1 MAVSRSVISAM
12 ENSSWIR
19 KMFETGAV
27 LKSKYG
33 EENVFDFSLG
43 NPNID
48 PPADFAKA
56 LAEYAKNVK
65 PGMHAYMPNA
75 GYQDVRQKIASWVSK
90 TEGIEITADNIVMTC
105 GAAGAMNIVLK
116 TILNPGDNIIVITPY
131 FAEYDAYISNHGGQI
146 VRVASKEDFD
156 LVPENIEKAINDKT
170 QGIIINSPNNPSG
183 KVYTEETIKKLA
195 AMLERK
201 SKERGRAIYLL
212 SDEPYKK
219 IIYDG
224 IKTPSVIK
232 AYKHSMILTSYS
244 KDLSLPGERIGWVAV
259 NPGAEDIANLMGGII
274 MCNRILGFVNAPAI
288 MQKMVAEFQGRS
300 VDIDFYKKKRDRI
313 SEILGNIGYEFTKP
327 EGAFYLFPKA
337 PGGDDLKAVDALQN
351 EKVLVVPGRG
361 FGSPGYFRI
370 AYCVSDKV
378 IEGSASGFKKAFD
391 ALTRLGK

>member
-1 MAVSRSVISAM
+1 MAVSKNVISAM
-12 ENSSWIR
+12 ESSSWIR

-27 LKSKYG
+27 LKSKFG
-33 EENVFDFSLG
+33 EANVFDFSLG

-56 LAEYAKNVK
+56 LAEYTKIAK

-75 GYQDVRQKIASWVSK
+75 GYQDVREKIASWVSK
-90 TEGIEITADNIVMTC
+90 TEEIEIPAANIVMTC
-105 GAAGAMNIVLK
+105 GAAGAMNTVLK
-116 TILNPGDNIIVITPY
+116 TILNPGDNVIAITPY
-131 FAEYDAYISNHGGQI
+131 FAEYDAYVANHGGLL
-146 VRVASKEDFD
+146 VRVSSGDDFN
-156 LVPENIEKAINDKT
+156 LSSENIEKAIDDKT
-170 QGIIINSPNNPSG
+170 QGVIINSPNNPSG
-183 KVYTEETIKKLA
+183 KVYNEETIKKLA

-219 IIYDG
+219 IVYDG
-224 IKTPSVIK
+224 VKVPSAIK
-232 AYKHSMILTSYS
+232 AYKHSIILTSYS

-259 NPGAEDIANLMGGII
+259 NPAAEDITNLMGGII
-274 MCNRILGFVNAPAI
+274 MCNRVLGYVNAPAI
-288 MQKMVAEFQGRS
+288 MQKVVAEFQGKS

-361 FGSPGYFRI
+361 FGTLGYFRI

-378 IEGSASGFKKAFD
+378 IEGAAAGFKKAFD
-391 ALTRLGK
+391 VLKN

>member
-1 MAVSRSVISAM
+1 MAISKNIISAM
-12 ENSSWIR
+12 ESSSWIR

-27 LKSKYG
+27 LKAKYG

-56 LAEYAKNVK
+56 LAEYTKSAK

-75 GYQDVRQKIASWVSK
+75 GYPDVREKVASWLSK
-90 TEGIEITADNIVMTC
+90 TEEVEITAANIVMTC
-105 GAAGAMNIVLK
+105 GAAGAMNAVIK
-116 TILNPGDNIIVITPY
+116 TLLNPGDNIIAVTPY
-131 FAEYDAYISNHGGQI
+131 FAEYDAYIANHGGKI
-146 VRVASKEDFD
+146 VRVSSGEDFN
-156 LVPENIEKAINDKT
+156 LVPENIEKAIDDKT
-170 QGIIINSPNNPSG
+170 QGVIINSPNNPSG
-183 KVYTEETIKKLA
+183 KVYNEQTIKKLA
-195 AMLERK
+195 AMLEAK

-219 IIYDG
+219 IVYDG
-224 IKTPSVIK
+224 VKVPSVVK
-232 AYKHSMILTSYS
+232 AYKHSIIITSYS

-259 NPGAEDIANLMGGII
+259 NPAAEDIANLMGGII
-274 MCNRILGFVNAPAI
+274 MCHRVLGYVNAPAI
-288 MQKMVAEFQGRS
+288 MQKVVAEFQGKS
-300 VDIDFYKKKRDRI
+300 VDINFYKNKRDRI

-351 EKVLVVPGRG
+351 EKILVVPGRG
-361 FGSPGYFRI
+361 FGTAGYFRI

-378 IEGSASGFKKAFD
+378 IEGAAAGFKKAFE
-391 ALTRLGK
+391 ALKK

>member
-1 MAVSRSVISAM
+1 MAVSKNVVSAM

-27 LKSKYG
+27 LKAKYG

-48 PPADFAKA
+48 PPADFSKA
-56 LAEYAKNVK
+56 LAEYTKNAK

-75 GYQDVRQKIASWVSK
+75 GYQDVREKIAAYVSK
-90 TEGIEITADNIVMTC
+90 TEGVEIHAANIVMTC

-116 TILNPGDNIIVITPY
+116 TIINPGDNIIVITPY
-131 FAEYDAYISNHGGQI
+131 FAEYDAYIANHGGQI
-146 VRVASKEDFD
+146 IKAASGPDFD

-183 KVYTEETIKKLA
+183 KVYSEETIKKLA

-201 SKERGRAIYLL
+201 SKERGKAIYLL

-219 IIYDG
+219 IVYDG
-224 IKTPSVIK
+224 IKVPSVIK
-232 AYKHSMILTSYS
+232 AYKHSVILTSYS

-259 NPGAEDIANLMGGII
+259 NPAAEDIANLMGGII
-274 MCNRILGFVNAPAI
+274 MCNRVLGYVNAPAI
-288 MQKMVAEFQGRS
+288 MQKIVAEFQGRS

-313 SEILGNIGYEFTKP
+313 SEILKNIGYEFTKP

-337 PGGDDLKAVDALQN
+337 PGGDDLKVVDALQN
-351 EKVLVVPGRG
+351 EKILVVPGRG
-361 FGSPGYFRI
+361 FGTPGYFRI

-378 IEGSASGFKKAFD
+378 IEGAAVGFKKAFD
-391 ALTRLGK
+391 ALKK

>member
-1 MAVSRSVISAM
+1 MAVSKNVISAM
-12 ENSSWIR
+12 ESSSWIR

-27 LKSKYG
+27 LKSKFG
-33 EENVFDFSLG
+33 EANVFDFSLG

-56 LAEYAKNVK
+56 LAEYTKIAK

-75 GYQDVRQKIASWVSK
+75 GYQDVREKIASWVSK
-90 TEGIEITADNIVMTC
+90 TEEIEIPAANIVMTC
-105 GAAGAMNIVLK
+105 GAAGAMNTVLK
-116 TILNPGDNIIVITPY
+116 TILNPGDNVIAITPY
-131 FAEYDAYISNHGGQI
+131 FAEYDAYVANHGGLL
-146 VRVASKEDFD
+146 VRVSSGDDFN
-156 LVPENIEKAINDKT
+156 LSSENIEKAIDDKT
-170 QGIIINSPNNPSG
+170 QGVIINSPNNPSG
-183 KVYTEETIKKLA
+183 KVYNEETIKKLA

-219 IIYDG
+219 IVYDG
-224 IKTPSVIK
+224 VKVPSAIK
-232 AYKHSMILTSYS
+232 AYKHSIILTSYS

-259 NPGAEDIANLMGGII
+259 NPAAEDITNLMGGII
-274 MCNRILGFVNAPAI
+274 MCNRVLGYVNAPAI
-288 MQKMVAEFQGRS
+288 MQKVVAEFQGKS

-337 PGGDDLKAVDALQN
+337 PGGDDLRAVDALQN

-361 FGSPGYFRI
+361 FGTPGYFRI

-378 IEGSASGFKKAFD
+378 IEGAAAGFKKAFD
-391 ALTRLGK
+391 ALKK